1 MASERRDELYEIV
14 PTEAYSDISLRS
26 SQIQKEIDEIKD
38 AMKSAVGLAKVESN
52 ASGMISK
59 MLEMVQTSQ
68 RLVEQVSNSNQQL
81 ALKVQEALDK
91 MNRTNVVLSEKLSL
105 ILDSFTQASESMG
118 GETDESGKAL
128 QNLSHSIDLL
138 VGQNAKILE
147 ALESID
153 KNLKR
158 GAVRPTLMPP
168 RAPVS
173 LPALRKPIRPAAALP
188 PQAEEGEMSYE
199 DELPPPPFPP

>member
-59 MLEMVQTSQ
+59 MLEMIQTSQ

-91 MNRTNVVLSEKLSL
+91 MNRTNVVLSEKLGS
-105 ILDSFTQASESMG
+105 ILDSFIQASESMG

-147 ALESID
+147 TLESID
-153 KNLKR
+153 KGLKR
-158 GAVRPTLMPP
+158 GVART
-168 RAPVS
+168 S
-173 LPALRKPIRPAAALP
+173 LPMLSPRPMSSPAPQRTQRAALP
-188 PQAEEGEMSYE
+188 PQSFNEGSVE

>member
-52 ASGMISK
+52 AQGMFSK
-59 MLEMVQTSQ
+59 MLEMVLTSQ

-91 MNRTNVVLSEKLSL
+91 MNRTNVLLSEKLST
-105 ILDSFTQASESMG
+105 ILDAFAQAGQSMG

-128 QNLSHSIDLL
+128 QNLGHSIDLL

-147 ALESID
+147 TLESID
-153 KNLKR
+153 KGLKR
-158 GAVRPTLMPP
+158 GAVRP
-168 RAPVS
+168 S
-173 LPALRKPIRPAAALP
+173 LPTLSPRPMSSAPQRTQRAALP
-188 PQAEEGEMSYE
+188 PQTLDEGGVE